1 METHNH
7 NLNIHYSAP
16 DEIWD
21 KLDELYKQMPYWN
34 GYIDGCP
41 QWYGT
46 DNRVIEASAE
56 PSGLQLYAKL
66 SDEEWNRWFELFKQK
81 ATAALGYPVGEPE
94 DGFEFPLVP

>member
-1 METHNH
+1 MADYVKN
-7 NLNIHYSAP
+7 
-16 DEIWD
+16 
-21 KLDELYKQMPYWN
+21 QMRYGTNWKN
-34 GYIDGCP
+34 FINKCLTGTAISDGMP
-41 QWYGT
+41 AVYGT
-46 DNRVIEASAE
+46 DDRVIEASAE

>member
-1 METHNH
+1 MRYGTNWK
-7 NLNIHYSAP
+7 NFINKCLN
-16 DEIWD
+16 
-21 KLDELYKQMPYWN
+21 WN

-46 DNRVIEASAE
+46 DDRVIEASAE